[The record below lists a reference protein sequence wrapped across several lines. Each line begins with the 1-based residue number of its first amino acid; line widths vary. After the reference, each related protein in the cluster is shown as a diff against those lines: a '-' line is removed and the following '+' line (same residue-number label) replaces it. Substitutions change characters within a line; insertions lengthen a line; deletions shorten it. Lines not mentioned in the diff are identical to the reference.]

1 MADPGNL
8 VPRLYD
14 EKLGEATGPWG
25 VTQVSTA
32 AEMALEPC
40 TEAPAM
46 RLEADGK
53 FPTYFDATD
62 TLQVLD
68 LRGGQAK
75 RAAVADLKVGVQVVA
90 WMSVCGETYPTRCG
104 GGAIAIVGGVG
115 SGEAAATPRPC
126 PTPTP
131 G

>member
-1 MADPGNL
+1 M
-8 VPRLYD
+8 R
-14 EKLGEATGPWG
+14 
-25 VTQVSTA
+25 
-32 AEMALEPC
+32 ALLEII
-40 TEAPAM
+40 PAI
-46 RLEADGK
+46 
-53 FPTYFDATD
+53 
-62 TLQVLD
+62 D

-115 SGEAAATPRPC
+115 TGEAAATPRPC
-126 PTPTP
+126 PSATP